1 MKIQSSIIIIILPGT
16 SGLLSPFSDIKGLYF
31 DENNEP
37 DDFSFRLNK
46 DLEKICND
54 KNIHFIKLDF
64 DNKDDYYNTL
74 VAMQK
79 YANDNISVSGTS
91 REGHYEV
98 VIDNDENTEDD
109 NETMI
114 SEDN

>member
-1 MKIQSSIIIIILPGT
+1 MPGT
-16 SGLLSPFSDIKGLYF
+16 SGLLSPFSDINGLYF
-31 DENNEP
+31 NP
-37 DDFSFRLNK
+37 DDEVDDFEYRLSK
-46 DLEKICND
+46 DLERIYKEKGITY
-54 KNIHFIKLDF
+54 IKLDF

-98 VIDNDENTEDD
+98 VIDNDENNEDE
-109 NETMI
+109 NESMI
-114 SEDN
+114 PEDN